1 MSRFCIWISLLSSKT
16 VFSIVFDSLNVKFMI
31 LEKKLDNLNLVIGI
45 LKTQL
50 FSLCHEKDML
60 QLQLYF
66 KFYILKS

>member
-1 MSRFCIWISLLSSKT
+1 MIS
-16 VFSIVFDSLNVKFMI
+16 
-31 LEKKLDNLNLVIGI
+31 EKKLDNLNLVIGI

-66 KFYILKS
+66 QFYILKS